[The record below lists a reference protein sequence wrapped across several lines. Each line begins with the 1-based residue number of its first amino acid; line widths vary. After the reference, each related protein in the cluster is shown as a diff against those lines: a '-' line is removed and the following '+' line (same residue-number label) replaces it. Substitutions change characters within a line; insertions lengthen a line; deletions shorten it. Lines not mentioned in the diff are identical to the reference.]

1 MVSQMSSASSKKVAK
16 QFKLL
21 SKIGSGSFGAVYEAR
36 HEPTGCIVAIK
47 VNIEATQTHKHTNTQ
62 TKKFHFE
69 KDKKKFAFFLS
80 FFFFFFFSP
89 PSMGHRQC
97 VQGDDDDVQREM
109 QMQQQQQCAD
119 IVAFYGHFEKDSQ
132 LFLVM
137 ELCSVGAVTDLMRVC
152 QCTLSEHQ
160 IAVVVRGALGA
171 LHYMHEKK
179 GVHRDIKTDNILLS
193 ARGEPK
199 LGDFGVSRQ
208 LGAGESRMR
217 TIAGTPYFIAPE
229 ILSSEQPGYNTK
241 ADIWSVGI
249 SMIEMAEGH
258 PPYFDE
264 HPMRVLFFIPTKP
277 APTLAEP
284 GLWSPDMHDF
294 LSLCLLKDPA
304 KRPSAVELLRHPW
317 LAAAPDCTVAFGEL
331 IAQYDAIVA
340 QYGSRSK
347 ALKALKKADGKA
359 DKESSKADKKK
370 PSNKRDDKRQRRRER
385 REKARQKHSDDDEED
400 DEPAAPHGGS
410 LPPPPPHAFAGVPPP
425 LPPDAPSAP
434 ARTHS
439 APATSATGAAAPL
452 VRRWRATTSI
462 AKRATRRATRA
473 TTRRAMP
480 TKTSS
485 L

>member
-119 IVAFYGHFEKDSQ
+119 IVAFYGHFEKIRSSFSSWSCACWRRDRSD
-132 LFLVM
+132 
-137 ELCSVGAVTDLMRVC
+137 ARVPVHAQRAPDC
-152 QCTLSEHQ
+152 RRRARRSRRSPLHAREEGRAPRHQ
-160 IAVVVRGALGA
+160 DRQHSALGA
-171 LHYMHEKK
+171 
-179 GVHRDIKTDNILLS
+179 
-193 ARGEPK
+193 GEPK

-277 APTLAEP
+277 APTLQRAGPVE
-284 GLWSPDMHDF
+284 SRHAR
-294 LSLCLLKDPA
+294 LSLAL
-304 KRPSAVELLRHPW
+304 SAEGPGEAPERRRAAPPPW
-317 LAAAPDCTVAFGEL
+317 IAAAPDCTEAFGEL
-331 IAQYDAIVA
+331 IAQYEDDRRAVRLALQGA
-340 QYGSRSK
+340 QGAQEGRRQ
-347 ALKALKKADGKA
+347 GRQG
-359 DKESSKADKKK
+359 EQPKADKKK
-370 PSNKRDDKRQRRRER
+370 PSSTSATTSASAVASDAKRRARSTRRRR
-385 REKARQKHSDDDEED
+385 RARGRRR
-400 DEPAAPHGGS
+400 AAARTAARCRRQPS
-410 LPPPPPHAFAGVPPP
+410 AHARRQLVPPP
-425 LPPDAPSAP
+425 LPPDAPSRSP
-434 ARTHS
+434 ARTPS
-439 APATSATGAAAPL
+439 AAGPAAS
-452 VRRWRATTSI
+452 
-462 AKRATRRATRA
+462 ATRRTSPWCHRGER
-473 TTRRAMP
+473 RRA
-480 TKTSS
+480 
-485 L
+485 